1 MTSEILFAKRVG
13 QKQIVQGLHHNPLK
27 SWWNSFK
34 RKKKSMNSVI
44 QLSQE
49 IGAASVD
56 EL

>member
-1 MTSEILFAKRVG
+1 MMKLF
-13 QKQIVQGLHHNPLK
+13 QE
-27 SWWNSFK
+27 
-34 RKKKSMNSVI
+34 KKKSMNSVI